1 MISIE
6 TSSRIA
12 KESAIYM
19 RISQAKRLEALELFE
34 SGYGYKAVSTKLNVN
49 VETVREWAYAWR
61 ALGADLY
68 KHPEKCSRSY
78 SVETQLA
85 AVQDRKNG
93 VPIVEV
99 MKRYKIANRHRIK
112 EWCNQYALY
121 GPEVF
126 TRNSY
131 QNDSKNNTQ

>member
-1 MISIE
+1 
-6 TSSRIA
+6 
-12 KESAIYM
+12 M

-78 SVETQLA
+78 STETKLA
-85 AVQDRKNG
+85 AVQDRKNV
-93 VPIVEV
+93 VPTVEV

-121 GPEVF
+121 DPEVF
-126 TRNSY
+126 TRNAC
-131 QNDSKNNTQ
+131 QNDSKNNAQ